1 MPSYRIQ
8 YALDDLDN
16 PEPLIARTD
25 LILAANMP
33 VGERMVKIEME
44 RYQERSDFAS
54 WIALTECWH
63 RTALPSAAGCPE
75 RASRN

>member
-44 RYQERSDFAS
+44 RYQGAVGFRILDSSDRVLAS
-54 WIALTECWH
+54 YCA
-63 RTALPSAAGCPE
+63 P
-75 RASRN
+75 